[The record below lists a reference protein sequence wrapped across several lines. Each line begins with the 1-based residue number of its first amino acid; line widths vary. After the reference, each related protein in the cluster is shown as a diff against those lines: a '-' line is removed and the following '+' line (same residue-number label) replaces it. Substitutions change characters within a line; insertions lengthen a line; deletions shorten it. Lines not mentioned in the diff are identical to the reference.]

1 MKRSEITF
9 AILQVILDF
18 FALLLAAWLA
28 YSIRFSGFFIAW
40 RPAVSIISWH
50 KYFYLSFSFSFI
62 WLIIFALAGLYPIG
76 KPKKF
81 LSEFGRLISAA
92 SVGFVLVTVVMFLA
106 RDVISSRFVVLA
118 AWALA
123 ITLVAAAR
131 LFIRLIRKLV
141 FIFGI
146 GTHRIAL
153 ISDEITKN
161 LISPFL
167 SSRASGYKLVNF
179 YALFDELAAQE
190 IAELQKEDK
199 IDEVFLIK
207 PQALQDELVRAKEF
221 SHTHHLAF
229 SYAADPF
236 LISHRNL
243 EFSTLAG
250 IPIVELKRSR
260 LDGWGRVFKR
270 VADTMAAIILLILLS
285 PVLVILSLLVKIT
298 SSGPVIFRN
307 ERIGEDGKVFDA
319 LKFRTMRKEYSIGK
333 QFANQ
338 AEAARFEEKL
348 IREHGIKQG
357 PIYKIANDPRLTPLG
372 RFMRRL
378 SLDELPQLWN
388 VVRGEMSLVGPRP
401 HQAREVEHYALSA
414 RKVLNIRPGLTG
426 LAQISGRSDLSH
438 DEEVRLDTYYI
449 ENWSPWLDL
458 YILLKTPFVVISKTG
473 AY

>member
-18 FALLLAAWLA
+18 FALLTAAWLA
-28 YSIRFSGFFIAW
+28 YSIRFSGFFISW
-40 RPAVSIISWH
+40 RPVVSLIPWQ
-50 KYFYLSFSFSFI
+50 KYFYLSWAFSFV
-62 WLIIFALAGLYPIG
+62 WLFIFALAGLYPIG
-76 KPKKF
+76 RPRKF
-81 LSEFGRLISAA
+81 LNEFGRLISAA
-92 SVGFVLVTVVMFLA
+92 SVGFVLVTVAMFLA

-123 ITLVAAAR
+123 IVLVAAAH
-131 LFIRLIRKLV
+131 LFIRLVRKLV
-141 FIFGI
+141 FIFDI
-146 GTHRIAL
+146 GVHRVAL
-153 ISDEITKN
+153 ISDEITKD

-167 SSRASGYKLVNF
+167 NSRASGYKLINF
-179 YALFDELAAQE
+179 YTLFDEIATKE
-190 IAELQKEDK
+190 IAELQKDDK
-199 IDEVFLIK
+199 VDEVFLIK

-270 VADTMAAIILLILLS
+270 VADMMAAIILLILLS
-285 PVLVILSLLVKIT
+285 PVLAILSLLVKLT

-307 ERIGEDGKVFDA
+307 ERIGENGKKFDA
-319 LKFRTMRKEYSIGK
+319 LKFRTMHEKYSIGK
-333 QFANQ
+333 QFSRSD
-338 AEAARFEEKL
+338 EALHFEEQL
-348 IREHGIKQG
+348 ILERGLKQG
-357 PIYKIANDPRLTPLG
+357 PIYKIVNDPRLTPLG
-372 RFMRRL
+372 RFLRRL

-401 HQAREVEHYALSA
+401 HQPREVERYALGA
-414 RKVLNIRPGLTG
+414 RQVLNIRPGMTG

-438 DEEVRLDTYYI
+438 EEEVRLDTYYI

-458 YILLKTPFVVISKTG
+458 YIILKTPFVVISKKG

>member
-18 FALLLAAWLA
+18 FALLVAAWLA
-28 YSIRFSGFFIAW
+28 YSIRFSGFFISF
-40 RPAVSIISWH
+40 RPATSLIPWQ
-50 KYFYLSFSFSFI
+50 KYFYLSLAFSFI
-62 WLIIFALAGLYPIG
+62 WLFIFASAGLYPIG

-92 SVGFVLVTVVMFLA
+92 SVGFVLVTVAMFLA

-123 ITLVAAAR
+123 IILVAAAR

-146 GTHRIAL
+146 GIHRVAL
-153 ISDEITKN
+153 ISDETTKN

-179 YALFDELAAQE
+179 YALFDEIAAQE

-207 PQALQDELVRAKEF
+207 PKASLDELIRAKEF

-270 VADTMAAIILLILLS
+270 VADMMAAIILLILLS
-285 PVLVILSLLVKIT
+285 PVIVILSLLVKLT

-307 ERIGEDGKVFDA
+307 ERIGEGGKRFDA
-319 LKFRTMRKEYSIGK
+319 LKFRTMHEKHSIGK
-333 QFANQ
+333 QFPHSD
-338 AEAARFEEKL
+338 EALRFEEQL
-348 IREHGIKQG
+348 IRERGIKQG
-357 PIYKIANDPRLTPLG
+357 PVYKIANDPRLTSLG

-388 VVRGEMSLVGPRP
+388 VLRGEMSLVGPRP
-401 HQAREVEHYALSA
+401 HQAREVERYAREA
-414 RKVLNIRPGLTG
+414 YKVLNIRPGITG

-458 YILLKTPFVVISKTG
+458 YILLKTPFVVISRRG

>member
-18 FALLLAAWLA
+18 FALLVAAWLA
-28 YSIRFSGFFIAW
+28 YSIRFSGFFISW
-40 RPAVSIISWH
+40 RPAVSIISWQ
-50 KYFYLSFSFSFI
+50 KYSYLAFLFAFI
-62 WLIIFALAGLYPIG
+62 WLIIFALSGLYPIG

-81 LSEFGRLISAA
+81 LNEVGRIISAA
-92 SVGFVLVTVVMFLA
+92 SFGFVLVTVAMFLA

-123 ITLVAAAR
+123 IIFIIVSHFL
-131 LFIRLIRKLV
+131 IRLARKLV
-141 FIFGI
+141 FAFGI
-146 GTHRIAL
+146 GQHRVVL
-153 ISDEITKN
+153 ISDEVTKN
-161 LISPFL
+161 LISPFF
-167 SSRASGYKLVNF
+167 SSRVSGYALVNF
-179 YALFDELAAQE
+179 YNFFEESVAEELAN
-190 IAELQKEDK
+190 LQKNDK

-207 PQALQDELVRAKEF
+207 PKASQDELVRAKEF

-270 VADTMAAIILLILLS
+270 MADTMAAIILLILLS
-285 PVLVILSLLVKIT
+285 PVLVMVSLLVKLT

-307 ERIGEDGKVFDA
+307 ERIGEGGKRFDA
-319 LKFRTMRKEYSIGK
+319 LKFRTMHKKHSIGK
-333 QFANQ
+333 QFPHSD
-338 AEAARFEEKL
+338 EALRFEEQL
-348 IREHGIKQG
+348 IQEQGIKQG
-357 PIYKIANDPRLTPLG
+357 PVYKIANDPRLTSLG

-388 VVRGEMSLVGPRP
+388 IIRGEMSLVGPRP
-401 HQAREVEHYALSA
+401 HQPREVERYALGA
-414 RKVLNIRPGLTG
+414 RQVLNIRPGLTG

-458 YILLKTPFVVISKTG
+458 YIILKTPFVVISKKG